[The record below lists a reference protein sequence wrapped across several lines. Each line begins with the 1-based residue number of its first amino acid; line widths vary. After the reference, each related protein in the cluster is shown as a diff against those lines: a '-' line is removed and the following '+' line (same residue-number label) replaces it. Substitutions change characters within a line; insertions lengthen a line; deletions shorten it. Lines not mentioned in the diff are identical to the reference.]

1 MSLQLKRLEIEYH
14 RVAAS
19 RRETEMRLLE
29 REDETRRILEN
40 LKAQTEREAQLI
52 SEIEKLNKEQE

>member
-14 RVAAS
+14 KVAAA

-29 REDETRRILEN
+29 REEETKRILEN
-40 LKAQTEREAQLI
+40 LKSQTEREAQL
-52 SEIEKLNKEQE
+52 SNEIEKLKKEQE